1 MGELERRVTSMAQS
15 IRDIKRRIRSV
26 ENTKQITKAM
36 KMVAVVKLRK
46 AQDQAEAARPYTEKM
61 REVISSIAKA
71 TQGVKHPM
79 LVTRSVRKTGY
90 LIITSDRG
98 LAGGYNGNLLRL
110 LQKTIEDRHQSS
122 EEYEIFVIGRK
133 GLEFL
138 RKRNFKVIGE
148 VTGLGDSPIFADIQ
162 EISEQAVSFY
172 AEGKFDE
179 LYLYYNEFINA
190 VTQKPIEKRL
200 LPLASEELK
209 TAEHGKDTLKATYEY
224 EPSGIQVLE
233 KLLPHYAQMLIY
245 SALLEGK
252 ASEFAARMTAMDS
265 ATDNATDIIAQLT
278 LQFNRARQ
286 AAITQEIAEIVA
298 GAAAL

>member
-1 MGELERRVTSMAQS
+1 MAQS

-26 ENTKQITKAM
+26 ENTRQITKAM

-46 AQDQAEAARPYTEKM
+46 AQDQAEAARPYAEKM
-61 REVISSIAKA
+61 KEVLTNIAKR
-71 TQGVKHPM
+71 TRGIKHPM
-79 LVTRSVRKTGY
+79 LVTRPVRKTGY

-110 LQKTIEDRHQSS
+110 MQKTIEERHESPK
-122 EEYEIFVIGRK
+122 EYEIFVIGRK

-138 RKRNFKVIGE
+138 RKRNFNVIGQ
-148 VTGLGDSPIFADIQ
+148 VTGLGDSPIFEDIQ
-162 EISEQAVSFY
+162 VVAEQAVSFY
-172 AEGKFDE
+172 AEEKFDE

-190 VTQKPIEKRL
+190 VVQKPIEKRL
-200 LPLASEELK
+200 LPLATEEIRSDEAPK
-209 TAEHGKDTLKATYEY
+209 EAIQAAYEY
-224 EPSGIQVLE
+224 EPSGIGVLG

-245 SALLEGK
+245 SAVLEGK